1 MWELKT
7 MFIRGIA
14 AWLLAMVL
22 FASAAHAH
30 GGVGM
35 QDNRCVLRIG
45 PDLMFFTGYQPQNSR
60 EEFCDDIPT
69 TGQTVVVLDM
79 QDTELRDM
87 LTEIRIIKDEGNH
100 TTMNGLPFLTDA
112 ELGSPQVLDPVTIT
126 HVLPK
131 TYPTGTLNFEHTFSE
146 NGKFIGIVTVKNA
159 HGQTYVSQFPFS
171 VGQTLGKSTG
181 IYVSMVAVL
190 VAAVYLIWRLG
201 GKQKLVPPKKPA

>member
-1 MWELKT
+1 M
-7 MFIRGIA
+7 MVRGIA
-14 AWLLAMVL
+14 SWLLAMVL

-30 GGVGM
+30 GAVGM

-69 TGQTVVVLDM
+69 PGQTVVVLDM
-79 QDTELRDM
+79 QDSELRDM

-112 ELGSPQVLDPVTIT
+112 ELGNPQVLDPVTIT
-126 HVLPK
+126 HLLPK
-131 TYPTGTLNFEHTFSE
+131 TYPTGTLNFAHTFPE

-171 VGQTLGKSTG
+171 VGQGFGNSIG
-181 IYVSMVAVL
+181 IYASMVVVL
-190 VAAVYLIWRLG
+190 VAAVYLVWRLG
-201 GKQKLVPPKKPA
+201 GKQKLIPPKKPA

>member
-1 MWELKT
+1 M
-7 MFIRGIA
+7 MIRTLA

-35 QDNRCVLRIG
+35 VDNRCVLRIG
-45 PDLMFFTGYQPQNSR
+45 PDIMFFTGYQPQNSR
-60 EEFCDDIPT
+60 DEFCDDIPT

-79 QDTELRDM
+79 QDPELRDM

-100 TTMNGLPFLTDA
+100 TRMNGLPFLTDA

-126 HVLPK
+126 HLLPK
-131 TYPTGTLNFEHTFSE
+131 TYPTGTLNFQHTFPE
-146 NGKFIGIVTVKNA
+146 TGKFIGIVTVKNA

-171 VGQTLGKSTG
+171 VGQGFGNSMG
-181 IYVSMVAVL
+181 IYASMVAVL
-190 VAAVYLIWRLG
+190 AAAVYMIWRLG
-201 GKQKLVPPKKPA
+201 AKKKPLAPTKPA

>member
-1 MWELKT
+1 
-7 MFIRGIA
+7 
-14 AWLLAMVL
+14 
-22 FASAAHAH
+22 
-30 GGVGM
+30 VGM

-45 PDLMFFTGYQPQNSR
+45 PDIMFFTGYQPQNSR
-60 EEFCDDIPT
+60 DEFCDDIPT
-69 TGQTVVVLDM
+69 TGQTVVALDM
-79 QDTELRDM
+79 QDSELRDM

-131 TYPTGTLNFEHTFSE
+131 TYPTGTLTFEHTFPE

-171 VGQTLGKSTG
+171 VGKGFGNSIG
-181 IYVSMVAVL
+181 IYASMVVAL

-201 GKQKLVPPKKPA
+201 GKQKLAGPKKSA